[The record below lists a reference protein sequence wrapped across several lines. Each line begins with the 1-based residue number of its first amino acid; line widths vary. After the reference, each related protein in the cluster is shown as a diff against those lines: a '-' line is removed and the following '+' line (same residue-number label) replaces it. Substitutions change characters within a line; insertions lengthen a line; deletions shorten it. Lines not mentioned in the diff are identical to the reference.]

1 MKVMINSNLR
11 LGIPIIS
18 KVRRTIRQIH
28 YKPRQKEAFYDVE
41 GVVTKD
47 ILLFRY
53 EEAKKVFYR
62 NMVAL
67 AMFPVW
73 GQMGYVSYSLKSRLE
88 NDLKDGVAEN
98 VASNTKINFLYNNVL
113 KASTGIGLAF
123 FLFGAG
129 LSSYWVI
136 RSMNTVRRLVLRK
149 GGKYVAIETYGLF
162 GGAGKVQNIPVVYCS
177 GIQYTF
183 YSKHRFFL
191 KVRDHSFKY
200 QLNLEEGIVSNK
212 PLFDRTVGISRT
224 V

>member
-1 MKVMINSNLR
+1 MFGCGVR
-11 LGIPIIS
+11 LGLPLLC
-18 KVRRTIRQIH
+18 KVGRSIRQFH

-47 ILLFRY
+47 TLLFRY
-53 EEAKKVFYR
+53 EDTNKVFIR

-67 AMFPVW
+67 AMFPIW
-73 GQMGYVSYSLKSRLE
+73 GQMGYLSYSLKPRLE
-88 NDLKDGVAEN
+88 NDLEEGVAKN
-98 VASNTKINFLYNNVL
+98 VAENTKINFLYSNVI

-149 GGKYVAIETYGLF
+149 GGKYVAIETYGLM